1 MPLFVVD
8 AENLCVEIGRLFA
21 LVPPRRLEQRP
32 QRFCRGHQRV
42 VRQIAKEV
50 VRCVAVRD
58 VVREMIHAVPEPAV
72 NRLERAEH
80 VVPLP
85 VLKRLRLVRVVLE
98 VRDGEE
104 PPRKDEVRGAVA
116 DEPVGQVEARER
128 NGEAEEGCHAGGA
141 DGALSALQRRSVEEP
156 RIWVEVRAVRSAPAR
171 LEEQVPGEAEERPPR
186 MIERE
191 KAHDWIHSLVFFG
204 VEPRVRV
211 VLRAVVVEAVVLLVR
226 VRPRPV
232 RHEEDGVADVA
243 DNVVQAL
250 RFAEA
255 RVPAVVT
262 DDEAHPHHET
272 RDAGVQRRQER
283 VLATNGAHEKHSAAA
298 DRSAA
303 ANKSEYATFGT
314 KSSAGMLDLSSF
326 RDGSGGEAPSSVVD
340 GSRSATAGVVDD
352 DTALPTALVAG
363 EEDARAR
370 GCSPAALHTLRA
382 LERPPAERADFN
394 RKDNPLDK
402 LFTALMA

>member
-283 VLATNGAHEKHSAAA
+283 VLAHERRARKAQRSRRQVRSREQERIRHVWNKELCWDARSELVQGRQRRRSSIERRRRLAQRNCGRRRRRHSPTNRSCRRRGGRTSSRLLSGGAAHAPS
-298 DRSAA
+298 
-303 ANKSEYATFGT
+303 FGT
-314 KSSAGMLDLSSF
+314 
-326 RDGSGGEAPSSVVD
+326 PS
-340 GSRSATAGVVDD
+340 
-352 DTALPTALVAG
+352 
-363 EEDARAR
+363 
-370 GCSPAALHTLRA
+370 C
-382 LERPPAERADFN
+382 
-394 RKDNPLDK
+394 
-402 LFTALMA
+402 